1 VEQGSPDVS
10 RELAPTGV
18 LRAAINLG
26 NIVLAQKAP
35 DSGELQ
41 GASVDLARELSRRLG
56 VPVTLVEFD
65 AAGKVFEAVKSG
77 GLDVVFMAIDPVR
90 AKEVLFTAPYVI
102 IEGTYL
108 VRDGS
113 PLRAP
118 QDFDRPGLRI
128 AVGRGAA
135 YDLFLSRALKHAEL
149 VRADTSEDAVRLFV
163 EAGLDA
169 AAGVKQP
176 LVKFA
181 RNNNGYRVIE
191 EAFTAIEQ
199 AMGTP
204 RGRPVG
210 RRYLQSFVEEMKSSG
225 FVADALTRSG
235 QYDAGVAPPQATW
248 PME

>member
-1 VEQGSPDVS
+1 
-10 RELAPTGV
+10 V

-26 NIVLAQKAP
+26 NSVLAQKAP

-41 GASVDLARELSRRLG
+41 GVSVELARELGRRLN
-56 VPVTLVEFD
+56 VPVTFAAFD
-65 AAGKVFEAVKSG
+65 AAGKVFEALKSG

-118 QDFDRPGLRI
+118 QDFDQPGLRI

-135 YDLFLSRALKHAEL
+135 YDLFLSRALSHAEL
-149 VRADTSEDAVRLFV
+149 MRADTSEDAVRLFI
-163 EAGLDA
+163 EARLEA
-169 AAGVKQP
+169 AAGVRQP

-181 RNNNGYRVIE
+181 RTSDGYRVIE
-191 EAFTAIEQ
+191 ESFTAIAQ

-204 RGRPVG
+204 RGRPLG
-210 RRYLQSFVEEMKSSG
+210 RAYLQSFVEEMKSSG

-248 PME
+248 PMEGSDVA